1 MAGKDDW
8 RTVDVDAELSSERK
22 AQYVAAKDAY
32 RVYKIARDAFEQ
44 GMREDSAEHM
54 PEGQEL
60 KFGYNFGK
68 LSIALGPISERKVK
82 ASGKP
87 KQSLADWLAGQGK
100 DGHTS

>member
-8 RTVDVDAELSSERK
+8 RTVDIDAELTERGK
-22 AQYVAAKDAY
+22 ALYLAAKDAY
-32 RVYKIARDAFEQ
+32 RVYKTARDAFEEYMQ
-44 GMREDSAEHM
+44 LANAEHM

-82 ASGKP
+82 ASAKP

-100 DGHTS
+100 DGQSC